1 MERSEVNES
10 YKWSIQDVFADDAAW
25 EHAFAQLEEKLDF
38 EKFRGTLN
46 KAERI
51 LTYFKEEEE
60 YELELMR
67 VYLYAHCKHDED
79 VRDNKYGGYLSKT
92 VSLFARLSAA
102 TSFAVPEISALSDD
116 DLRALAKD
124 ERLKDY
130 DYMLTR
136 LIAEKKHILSEKEEK
151 LLAQASEPLET
162 ASNVFEMLNNAEMNF
177 PEIEYEGK
185 KEKLS
190 HGLYSVILNGTD
202 RAKREEAFKLYYSAY
217 RNLVNTI
224 ATSYFGNVKNDI
236 FYKTVRG
243 YATCLDAA
251 LFQEDVDRSVY
262 ENLLKKVGEN
272 VPLMHRYMAGRK
284 KTLGYDKMH
293 MYDLFVPIVENAE
306 LKLSFEEAFDLVVK
320 GLAPLGEEYRALLE
334 KGKAEGW
341 IDVCETE
348 GKRSG
353 AYSIG
358 VYGNHP
364 YVLLNYQQTTHDV
377 FTVAH
382 EMGHAIHSYFS
393 NQAQPYAKSQY
404 KIFVA
409 EVASTVNEVLLLKYL
424 KNTTTDINLKKYLLS
439 YYMDMIRT
447 TLFRQTQFAEFEE
460 RAHAMAEAGEPL
472 NKDNLSELY
481 YGLNK
486 KYYGDAVEHD
496 KEIEIEWARVPHF
509 YNSFYV
515 YKYATGITSAITIA
529 NKILAEG
536 ESAIKNYFAF
546 LSSGC
551 KTDPVS
557 LLKIAGADLTK
568 DEPFDLAMKE
578 FAAALEEYEAL
589 MN

>member
-38 EKFRGTLN
+38 EKYRGTLN

-51 LTYFKEEEE
+51 LTYFKEEEK

-79 VRDNKYGGYLSKT
+79 VRDSKYGGYLSKT

-185 KEKLS
+185 NEKLS

-496 KEIEIEWARVPHF
+496 KEIEIEWARVLHF

>member
-1 MERSEVNES
+1 M
-10 YKWSIQDVFADDAAW
+10 
-25 EHAFAQLEEKLDF
+25 L
-38 EKFRGTLN
+38 FR
-46 KAERI
+46 
-51 LTYFKEEEE
+51 Y
-60 YELELMR
+60 
-67 VYLYAHCKHDED
+67 
-79 VRDNKYGGYLSKT
+79 
-92 VSLFARLSAA
+92 
-102 TSFAVPEISALSDD
+102 
-116 DLRALAKD
+116 
-124 ERLKDY
+124 
-130 DYMLTR
+130 
-136 LIAEKKHILSEKEEK
+136 ILSEKEEK

-185 KEKLS
+185 NEKLS

-364 YVLLNYQQTTHDV
+364 DVLLNYQQTTHDV

-496 KEIEIEWARVPHF
+496 KEIEIEWARVLHF